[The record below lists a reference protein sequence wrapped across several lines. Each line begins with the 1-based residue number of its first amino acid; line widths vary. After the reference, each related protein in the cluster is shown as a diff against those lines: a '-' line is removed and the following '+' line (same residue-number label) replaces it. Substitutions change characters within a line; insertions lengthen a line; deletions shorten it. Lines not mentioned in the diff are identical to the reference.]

1 MRFFILTHI
10 TTSARHHP
18 DCQLN
23 PHLGFACRLRS
34 MLRRLQLRPMLFAV
48 AMGLLGPVAVVMV
61 WGAARSAQAH
71 PNGAD
76 FAVYYGVSTIGL
88 QYGFEHIYDE
98 PYRVRVWDALAAELG
113 GPLQPFPVI
122 QPPTTA
128 LTTVPFALI
137 PIHLAYAIWLVLILG
152 ALLAGWWLGAPGG
165 RWARAG
171 YLVALLAL
179 LPIGLGLYAGQLV
192 YVVFASVLA
201 TWWLLRRDHQV
212 AAGLVLLLILLKPQ
226 EALLVPPIILLTG
239 HRRAFVVWAAGALV
253 AGAVATAIVGPATLE
268 AYAGRLGEVM
278 RHPKAWDV
286 VSNMTLPSA
295 VGGGAAGTAAE
306 IGVAAVAL
314 FAAWRRR
321 REGLELSLAI
331 ALVGSLIMS
340 PYVHEPDS
348 IVLVAAAWLYIRT
361 QRSPWAAAYLVA
373 GYIAIDLGQTAAVGW
388 GPLLAMSVL
397 WLVAVAVWPRGE
409 VRPLSEPAA
418 VV

>member
-1 MRFFILTHI
+1 MFR
-10 TTSARHHP
+10 
-18 DCQLN
+18 
-23 PHLGFACRLRS
+23 G
-34 MLRRLQLRPMLFAV
+34 LQLRPMLFAA

-61 WGAARSAQAH
+61 LGAARSAQVQ
-71 PNGAD
+71 PYRAD

-98 PYRVRVWDALAAELG
+98 PYRLRVWNALAAELG
-113 GPLQPFPVI
+113 GPLQRYPVI

-128 LTTVPFALI
+128 LATVPFALI
-137 PIHLAYAIWLVLILG
+137 PIRLGYAIWLVLILG

-179 LPIGLGLYAGQLV
+179 IPVGLGLYAGQLV
-192 YVVFASVLA
+192 YVVFAAVLA
-201 TWWLLRRDHQV
+201 TWWLLRRDHEV

-226 EALLVPPIILLTG
+226 EAVLVPPIILLTG

-253 AGAVATAIVGPATLE
+253 AGAVATAIVGPAALE
-268 AYAGRLGEVM
+268 VYAGRLGDVL
-278 RHPKAWDV
+278 RHPKTWDV

-295 VGGGAAGTAAE
+295 VGWGAAGTAAE

-321 REGLELSLAI
+321 RGGLELSLAI

-361 QRSPWAAAYLVA
+361 QHSPWVAAYLVA
-373 GYIAIDLGQTAAVGW
+373 GYVAIDLGQTAAVGW
-388 GPLLAMSVL
+388 GPLLAM
-397 WLVAVAVWPRGE
+397 AVAWLLAMAFWPHGE
-409 VRPLSEPAA
+409 IRPLPESSAA
-418 VV
+418 AA